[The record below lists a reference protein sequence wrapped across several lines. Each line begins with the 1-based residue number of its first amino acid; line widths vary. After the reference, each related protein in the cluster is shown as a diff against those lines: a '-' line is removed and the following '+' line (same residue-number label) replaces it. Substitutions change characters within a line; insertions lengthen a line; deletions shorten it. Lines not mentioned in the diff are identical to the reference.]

1 MSGASDPEGISLFK
15 REVSEPFLS
24 AHRATPKI
32 TPKTAHSATAL
43 LPIECRNFLY
53 LSLQPDAAG
62 RPWLVFFEYV
72 DGKPYVVGLGVDN

>member
-1 MSGASDPEGISLFK
+1 
-15 REVSEPFLS
+15 
-24 AHRATPKI
+24 
-32 TPKTAHSATAL
+32 L

-72 DGKPYVVGLGVDN
+72 NDRPYVVGLGVDS